1 MLEKR
6 TTIVLSVIAASL
18 LAFILI
24 FERGTLSSSD
34 LAGRR
39 GHVLTRFVRDQ
50 VTQVELVRGEEE
62 AIVLE
67 REPLEDDAEEGA
79 IADFRLAAPVDA
91 RADQDA
97 VGSFLGAL
105 EWLMATRTLD
115 GITDED
121 RARYGL
127 SAPRFVVRFRV
138 AGEQVALRVGG
149 EAPEGQGI
157 YVGVEG
163 QDRAYVV
170 GADFLESIDHDLAHF
185 RDKALFPRDFYATD
199 ARAIRVGGEVTVAFA
214 KEGETWLVSEPVR
227 GWANRGAVDRLK
239 RLASEATV
247 ARFVTEEA
255 SELGRYGLDRPWRDL
270 TITRP
275 DDARG
280 QKSGRLRVGAVCGEH
295 TDERYAL
302 VADGGPVVCVLS
314 SALDALTLEEST
326 LRESRLL
333 PLSADAVEGLVL
345 EGAGGRL
352 ELRREDSEWQRV
364 REGEAPVPADDGAIA
379 EWLGALRDSRAVGFE
394 DIAGDAPG
402 RGLGAPAAT
411 LTIRRSDAD
420 EELVLRLGE
429 SGPEG
434 AWVRRGE
441 EAALARFEAPVAELL
456 AATALRF
463 RDRALVPEEAAS
475 AQAITIRRGG
485 IEERAVR
492 GEGGTWR
499 LEAPIVAEA
508 DRVVVRELARQVADL
523 RAERFVAE
531 RALAEHGLGAPAQTI
546 AVRFADEG
554 EAARTV
560 TLRIGAP
567 AEGGAFAQLEGD
579 EAVFVLGQAA
589 LEGLEGSLVSLDL
602 LTIDTSEAQSI
613 RIERGGAVV
622 ADLRREGT
630 VWQTASG
637 APAHADR
644 TQALL
649 ERLSTLRASGVL
661 RYADAPLSP
670 ATRITVTSSSG
681 STTLEVGDSESD
693 SGAPIRRSDVGVI
706 YEIRA
711 DLVSVLRTYVP

>member
-1 MLEKR
+1 MLDKR
-6 TTIVLSVIAASL
+6 TTIVLSVIAGSL

-39 GHVLTRFVRDQ
+39 GHVLQRFLRDQ
-50 VTQVELVRGEEE
+50 VTQVELVRGDEE

-79 IADFRLAAPVDA
+79 IADFRIAAPVDA
-91 RADQDA
+91 SADQDA

-105 EWLMATRTLD
+105 EWLTATRTLE
-115 GITDED
+115 GISDED

-127 SAPRFVVRFRV
+127 SEPRFVVRFRV

-163 QDRAYVV
+163 EDRAYVV
-170 GADFLESIDHDLAHF
+170 GADFVESIDHDLSHF
-185 RDKALFPRDFYATD
+185 RDKALFPRDFYASD
-199 ARAIRVGGEVTVAFA
+199 ARAIRVGGEVSVAFE
-214 KEGETWLVSEPVR
+214 KEGETWLVREPVQ

-247 ARFVTEEA
+247 ARFVAEDA
-255 SELGRYGLDRPWRDL
+255 SELRRYGLDHPWRDL

-280 QKSGRLRVGAVCGEH
+280 TKTGRLRVGAVCGEH
-295 TDERYAL
+295 GAERYAL
-302 VADGGPVVCVLS
+302 VSEGGPVVCVLA
-314 SALDALTLEEST
+314 SALDALELEESG

-345 EGAGGRL
+345 EGPGGARI
-352 ELRREDSEWQRV
+352 ELRREDSEWQQV
-364 REGEAPVPADDGAIA
+364 REGEAPVSADGGAIA
-379 EWLGALRDSRAVGFE
+379 EWLGALRDSRAVAFE
-394 DIAGDAPG
+394 GIEGDAPG
-402 RGLGAPAAT
+402 HGLGAPAAT
-411 LTIRRSDAD
+411 LTIQRSDSD
-420 EELVLRLGE
+420 EDLVLRLGE
-429 SGPEG
+429 VGADG

-441 EAALARFEAPVAELL
+441 EPAVVRFEASVAELL
-456 AATALRF
+456 AATPLRF

-475 AQAITIRRGG
+475 AQAITVTSGG
-485 IEERAVR
+485 VDERAVR
-492 GEGGTWR
+492 GQGGTWQ
-499 LEAPIVAEA
+499 LLAPIAAEA

-531 RALAEHGLGAPAQTI
+531 RPLAEHGLSAPTRTI

-554 EAARTV
+554 EEARTV
-560 TLRIGAP
+560 TLRIGA
-567 AEGGAFAQLEGD
+567 ATEGGAFAQLEGD
-579 EAVFVLGQAA
+579 DAVFVVGQAA
-589 LEGLEGSLVSLDL
+589 LEALDDSLVSLDL
-602 LTIDTSEAQSI
+602 LTVDTSEAQSI

-630 VWQTASG
+630 VWQTAAG
-637 APAHADR
+637 APAHAER

-649 ERLSTLRASGVL
+649 ERLSTLRANGVL

-670 ATRITVTSSSG
+670 STRAT
-681 STTLEVGDSESD
+681 
-693 SGAPIRRSDVGVI
+693 
-706 YEIRA
+706 
-711 DLVSVLRTYVP
+711 